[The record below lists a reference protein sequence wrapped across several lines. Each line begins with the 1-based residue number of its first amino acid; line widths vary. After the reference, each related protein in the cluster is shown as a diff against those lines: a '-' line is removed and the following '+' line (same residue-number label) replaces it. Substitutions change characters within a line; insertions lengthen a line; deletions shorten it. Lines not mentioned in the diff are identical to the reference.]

1 MIKFKS
7 IRENVNEALRN
18 PYKGKP
24 ERDLKRKLDSFES
37 QLQDLIKK
45 SRGRQR
51 REIEGEIRDM
61 ETKVQQVKAALK
73 ENVNEDGHDD
83 VASMKTKVKVAMSAL
98 QKMDQEL
105 SKLSDGDSLPT
116 WWTNKVAVAVD
127 KLDGMADYL
136 DTKVESVNEALSGLR
151 GKDGKTYKVDVMKS
165 GRKIQFKITNQFGDY
180 KTINL
185 KQAAKLFEE
194 QDLEKLQADD

>member
-1 MIKFKS
+1 MIKFKAL
-7 IRENVNEALRN
+7 RENVNEALKN

-24 ERDLKRKLDSFES
+24 ERDLKRKLASFES

-45 SRGRQR
+45 SKGRQR

-61 ETKVQQVKAALK
+61 ETMVRQVRAALGLK
-73 ENVNEDGHDD
+73 ED
-83 VASMKTKVKVAMSAL
+83 
-98 QKMDQEL
+98 
-105 SKLSDGDSLPT
+105 
-116 WWTNKVAVAVD
+116 
-127 KLDGMADYL
+127 
-136 DTKVESVNEALSGLR
+136 VNEALSGLR

-165 GRKIQFKITNQFGDY
+165 GKKIEFKITNQFGDF